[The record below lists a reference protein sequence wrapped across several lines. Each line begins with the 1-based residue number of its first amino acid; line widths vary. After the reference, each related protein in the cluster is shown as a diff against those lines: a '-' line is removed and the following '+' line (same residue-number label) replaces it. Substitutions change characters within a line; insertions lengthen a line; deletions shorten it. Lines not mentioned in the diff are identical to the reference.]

1 MDTSYYKKYEPIFG
15 KWHIVRELGEGSFG
29 KVFEIEHRDL
39 SGTYSSALKV
49 ITIPRNKTELAQVA
63 SENTGPDGVTKYF
76 RSIVDGITKE
86 FNIMSQLKGE
96 STIVSYEDHEVREH
110 TDGIGWDIF
119 IRMELLT
126 PLLQYTAAYPLSR
139 NDIIRLGID
148 ICSALELC
156 RKNAIIHRDI
166 KPENIFVS
174 KNGRFKLGDFGIA
187 KNIDKTTSELTKT
200 GTYTYMA
207 PEVYKG
213 EAYGASVDIYSL
225 GIVLYNYTNNGRSP
239 FISATQSSVLPAEKT
254 EALLRR
260 MKGEALPAPANAD
273 EALSRVI
280 LKACAYLPR
289 DRYLTPTDMRRDL
302 EALLDG
308 RSVGVSS
315 LDKTV
320 GIFGNRSTAT
330 TEAPAEK
337 PSPSDVTE
345 PDSKTDSYCAEPLPS
360 VSGAETVGIFS
371 GSKRPAKSDSPAVA
385 PSDKSDPDLSKPEK
399 DDRTQPH
406 SADNCENTP
415 VNSGKHTESKTG
427 KGIKILAAT
436 LAVCLVLAIGI
447 FALVKSGVFSGIP
460 NLNIGLGTSSDSV
473 SGTCGDNLEWT
484 FSGGTLTISGEG
496 VMYDYEYDADLNSLA
511 PWGDCEIEKIVI
523 KTGVTGIGKYA
534 FFKCDQLTKVTIPGS
549 VTSIGY
555 GAFESCT
562 SLKSVTIPDGVTDI
576 GDYSFNDCTSL
587 TKITIP
593 DTVTNIGQSAFGGC
607 TSLKSVTF
615 PDKLDS
621 IDFYAFTGC
630 TSLKSVTVPYCTN
643 DIYYVFSSCTSLNT
657 VTIADGVTYIGGYMF
672 MECTS
677 LKSVSIPASVTRIDA
692 TAFIGCDS
700 LTDIYYSGSE
710 SQWNSISIEGGT
722 TAHPSATVHY
732 NSDSQAKPDSSSE
745 SESPT
750 EITPSPAPTPDPGGV
765 SGTCGDNVY
774 WSFSNG
780 TLTISGSGKM
790 YDYSDSDSDNT
801 SFNTTAPWGN
811 HRDYQIKKVIIA
823 QGVSSI
829 GDCAFYGCTSLTS
842 VTIPNS
848 VTSIGSHA
856 FFFCHNLTSIT
867 IPNSVT
873 SIEMKAFSNSGLT
886 SIRIPSSITCIEEY
900 TFSQCFSLT
909 SIYLPSSLTSIDL
922 GAFLYCSNLAD
933 VYYSGS
939 EAQWA
944 SINIGESNERLT
956 SATVHYNS

>member
-126 PLLQYTAAYPLSR
+126 PLLQYTANYPLSR

-156 RKNAIIHRDI
+156 RKNNVIHRDI

-280 LKACAYLPR
+280 LKACAYSPK
-289 DRYLTPTDMRRDL
+289 DRYPTPTDMRRDL

-308 RSVGVSS
+308 RSIGVSS

-337 PSPSDVTE
+337 PSDEGIIAASGNTKP
-345 PDSKTDSYCAEPLPS
+345 
-360 VSGAETVGIFS
+360 VSGASLYHPESLPTGSSDGTVDIFS

-385 PSDKSDPDLSKPEK
+385 PSDKTDPDLSKPEK

-406 SADNCENTP
+406 SADNRENTP
-415 VNSGKHTESKTG
+415 VNSGKHIESKTG

-447 FALVKSGVFSGIP
+447 FALVKSGVFSEIP

-562 SLKSVTIPDGVTDI
+562 SLKNITIPDGVTDI

-607 TSLKSVTF
+607 TSLKSVTI
-615 PDKLDS
+615 P
-621 IDFYAFTGC
+621 
-630 TSLKSVTVPYCTN
+630 
-643 DIYYVFSSCTSLNT
+643 
-657 VTIADGVTYIGGYMF
+657 DGVTYIGASMF

-677 LKSVSIPASVTRIDA
+677 LKSVSIPASVTRMDA

-710 SQWNSISIEGGT
+710 EQWNNISIEYGT

-750 EITPSPAPTPDPGGV
+750 EITPSPAPTPDPGVV

-790 YDYSDSDSDNT
+790 YDYSASDNT

-829 GDCAFYGCTSLTS
+829 GVRAFSGCTSLTS

-848 VTSIGSHA
+848 VTSIGSFA
-856 FFFCHNLTSIT
+856 FFKCYNLTSIT

-873 SIEMKAFSNSGLT
+873 SIGNGAFYGCTSLTSVAIPDSVT
-886 SIRIPSSITCIEEY
+886 SIRANA
-900 TFSQCFSLT
+900 FSYCTSLT
-909 SIYLPSSLTSIDL
+909 SVAIPDSVTSIGYRAFSYCTSLTSVAIPDSVTSI
-922 GAFLYCSNLAD
+922 GDYAFDDCDSLTD

-944 SINIGESNERLT
+944 SIIIYNGNDPLT

>member
-126 PLLQYTAAYPLSR
+126 PLLQYTANYPLSR

-213 EAYGASVDIYSL
+213 APYGASVDIYSL

-280 LKACAYLPR
+280 LKACAYSPK
-289 DRYLTPTDMRRDL
+289 DRYPTPTDMRRDL

-308 RSVGVSS
+308 RSIGVSS

-320 GIFGNRSTAT
+320 GIFGNKSTAT

-337 PSPSDVTE
+337 PSDEGIIAASGNTKP
-345 PDSKTDSYCAEPLPS
+345 
-360 VSGAETVGIFS
+360 VSGASLYHPESLPTGSSDGTVDIFS

-385 PSDKSDPDLSKPEK
+385 PSDKTDPDLSKPEK

-406 SADNCENTP
+406 SADNRENTP

-447 FALVKSGVFSGIP
+447 FALVKSGVFSEIP
-460 NLNIGLGTSSDSV
+460 NLNIGSGTSSDSV

-562 SLKSVTIPDGVTDI
+562 SLKNITIPDGVTDI

-607 TSLKSVTF
+607 TSLKSVTI
-615 PDKLDS
+615 P
-621 IDFYAFTGC
+621 
-630 TSLKSVTVPYCTN
+630 
-643 DIYYVFSSCTSLNT
+643 
-657 VTIADGVTYIGGYMF
+657 DGVTYIGASMF

-677 LKSVSIPASVTRIDA
+677 LKSVSIPASVTRMDA

-710 SQWNSISIEGGT
+710 EQWNSISIEGGT

-750 EITPSPAPTPDPGGV
+750 EITPSPAPTPDPGVV

-780 TLTISGSGKM
+780 TLTISGNGKM
-790 YDYSDSDSDNT
+790 YDYSSSGSDNT

-811 HRDYQIKKVIIA
+811 HSDYQIKKVIIA

-829 GDCAFYGCTSLTS
+829 GDHAFYGCTSLTS

-848 VTSIGSHA
+848 VTSIGSFA
-856 FFFCHNLTSIT
+856 FFKCYNLTSIT

-873 SIEMKAFSNSGLT
+873 SIGNGAFYGCT
-886 SIRIPSSITCIEEY
+886 
-900 TFSQCFSLT
+900 SLT
-909 SIYLPSSLTSIDL
+909 SVAIPDSVTSIGDYAFDDCDSLT
-922 GAFLYCSNLAD
+922 D

-944 SINIGESNERLT
+944 SIIIYNGNDPLT

>member
-63 SENTGPDGVTKYF
+63 AENTGPDGVTKYF
-76 RSIVDGITKE
+76 RNIVDGITKE

-213 EAYGASVDIYSL
+213 APYGASVDIYSL

-273 EALSRVI
+273 DALARVI

-337 PSPSDVTE
+337 PSDEGKSAASGNTKP
-345 PDSKTDSYCAEPLPS
+345 
-360 VSGAETVGIFS
+360 VSGASLYHPESLPTGSSDGTVDIFS

-385 PSDKSDPDLSKPEK
+385 PSDKTDPDLSKPEK

-406 SADNCENTP
+406 SADNRENTP

-534 FFKCDQLTKVTIPGS
+534 FFKCDQLTKVTIP
-549 VTSIGY
+549 
-555 GAFESCT
+555 
-562 SLKSVTIPDGVTDI
+562 DGVTDI
-576 GDYSFNDCTSL
+576 GDYSFNGCTSL
-587 TKITIP
+587 TKIAIP
-593 DTVTNIGQSAFGGC
+593 DTVTHIGQSAFGGC
-607 TSLKSVTF
+607 TSLKSVTI
-615 PDKLDS
+615 P
-621 IDFYAFTGC
+621 
-630 TSLKSVTVPYCTN
+630 
-643 DIYYVFSSCTSLNT
+643 
-657 VTIADGVTYIGGYMF
+657 DGVTYIGASMF

-677 LKSVSIPASVTRIDA
+677 LKSVSIPSGVTGIDA

-700 LTDIYYSGSE
+700 LANIYYSGSE
-710 SQWNSISIEGGT
+710 EQWNSISIEGGSKV
-722 TAHPSATVHY
+722 HPSATVHY
-732 NSDSQAKPDSSSE
+732 NSDSQAKPDSSE
-745 SESPT
+745 NEN
-750 EITPSPAPTPDPGGV
+750 
-765 SGTCGDNVY
+765 CGENVY
-774 WSFSNG
+774 WSFSDG
-780 TLTISGSGKM
+780 TLIISGEGDM
-790 YDYSDSDSDNT
+790 YSYNYYSDE
-801 SFNTTAPWGN
+801 APPWGAN
-811 HRDYQIKKVIIA
+811 KSQIKTVIIEY
-823 QGVSSI
+823 GVTYIGADAFRECSSLVSVSIPNSVTKI
-829 GDCAFYGCTSLTS
+829 GDSSFEGCTSLTK
-842 VTIPNS
+842 VTIPDSVTVIGSCAFARCRELADIKLSNNLTCIHNGTFTGCTS
-848 VTSIGSHA
+848 LKAITIPAGVTSIEDGAFNDSRLDTIFIPDTVTSIGFAVFYKS
-856 FFFCHNLTSIT
+856 
-867 IPNSVT
+867 
-873 SIEMKAFSNSGLT
+873 
-886 SIRIPSSITCIEEY
+886 
-900 TFSQCFSLT
+900 
-909 SIYLPSSLTSIDL
+909 YLDFY
-922 GAFLYCSNLAD
+922 GN

-939 EAQWA
+939 ESQWA
-944 SINIGESNERLT
+944 SINIGEGNEALQA
-956 SATVHYNS
+956 ATIHYNS

>member
-126 PLLQYTAAYPLSR
+126 PLLQYTANYPLSR

-213 EAYGASVDIYSL
+213 APYGASVDIYSL

-260 MKGEALPAPANAD
+260 MKGETLPAPANAD
-273 EALSRVI
+273 DALSRVI
-280 LKACAYLPR
+280 LKACAYSPK

-308 RSVGVSS
+308 RSIGVSS

-337 PSPSDVTE
+337 PSDEGKSAASGNTNP
-345 PDSKTDSYCAEPLPS
+345 
-360 VSGAETVGIFS
+360 VSGASLYHPESLPTGSSDGTVDIFS

-385 PSDKSDPDLSKPEK
+385 PSDKTDPDLSKPEK

-406 SADNCENTP
+406 SADNRENTP

-447 FALVKSGVFSGIP
+447 FALVKSGVFSEIP

-511 PWGDCEIEKIVI
+511 PWGDCEIEIIVI

-562 SLKSVTIPDGVTDI
+562 SLKNITIPDGVT
-576 GDYSFNDCTSL
+576 
-587 TKITIP
+587 
-593 DTVTNIGQSAFGGC
+593 
-607 TSLKSVTF
+607 
-615 PDKLDS
+615 
-621 IDFYAFTGC
+621 
-630 TSLKSVTVPYCTN
+630 
-643 DIYYVFSSCTSLNT
+643 
-657 VTIADGVTYIGGYMF
+657 YIGASMF

-710 SQWNSISIEGGT
+710 EQWNSISIEGGT

-745 SESPT
+745 NESPS

-939 EAQWA
+939 VAQWA
-944 SINIGESNERLT
+944 SINIGESNDPLT
-956 SATVHYNS
+956 SATVHYYS